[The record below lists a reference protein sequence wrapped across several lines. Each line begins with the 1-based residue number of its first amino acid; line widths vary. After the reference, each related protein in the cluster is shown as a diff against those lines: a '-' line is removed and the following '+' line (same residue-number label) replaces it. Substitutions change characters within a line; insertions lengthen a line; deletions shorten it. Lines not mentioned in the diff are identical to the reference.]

1 MMDDV
6 KVALA
11 ELGLAPKEADTY
23 IAMLELGP
31 SSVQDIA
38 KKAGINRTTTY
49 VMIEGL
55 KKHGLVSTFD
65 KGKKTLFA
73 AENPDQLIEI
83 LTRQSN
89 VIDAKRSKLEQ
100 TLPRLLAIFNTVGD
114 KPRVRF
120 LEGEEPM
127 REITRKLNRIEGEV
141 WEMFAVDEY
150 FLEVLRR
157 SQTHEE
163 RANPPR
169 WLKGRALITL
179 KPGCMLPYFNQR
191 QIEIRALDW
200 ETHMFTGDI
209 AIHDDQAYIFV
220 YKGRF
225 AAIAI
230 QSKEIVEILKALFEM
245 AWGCAVPWT
254 PPSDWLE
261 KHRLE
266 K

>member
-1 MMDDV
+1 MDDV
-6 KVALA
+6 KAALA
-11 ELGLAPKEADTY
+11 DLGLAPKEAETY

-31 SSVQDIA
+31 ASVQEIA

-49 VMIEGL
+49 VMMEGL

-73 AENPDQLIEI
+73 AENPEQLVEI
-83 LTRQSN
+83 LTRQSQAIN
-89 VIDAKRSKLEQ
+89 AKKSKLEES
-100 TLPRLLAIFNTVGD
+100 LPRLLAIFNSTGD

-127 REITRKLNRIEGEV
+127 REIIKSMSHVQDEV

-150 FLEVLRR
+150 FLEAIKKF
-157 SQTHEE
+157 QTHED

-169 WLKGRALITL
+169 RLKSRALITV
-179 KPGCMLPYFNQR
+179 KPGYMMPYYNPKNV
-191 QIEIRALDW
+191 EIRALEW
-200 ETHMFTGDI
+200 GQHQFTGDL
-209 AIHDDQAYIFV
+209 AIHGDQAYLFV
-220 YKGRF
+220 YRGRF

-230 QSKEIVEILKALFEM
+230 QSKEIVEILKAMFEM
-245 AWGCAVPWT
+245 AWSCAVAWT
-254 PPSDWLE
+254 PPPDWE
-261 KHRLE
+261 TQHRLP